1 MSDQSYRILIADD
14 EENILHLYKTVLSP
28 QISGKDDY
36 DSEISKLEEKLFS
49 ETTPNQLKENQYEIV
64 TCNQAEQAVKEIE
77 KSIAEDNRYAIAF
90 LDIRM
95 PPGKDGIWAA
105 ETIRKLDPMIAIVIV
120 TAFSDIDVK
129 DIADKIPPQDKLLFL
144 LKPFHPQEILQF
156 SKALSSKWKAEQEV
170 LLHQNKLNNIIDNQQ
185 QNLLK
190 LNRKIEKDSIVLQ
203 KTESLLSKHKA
214 LLEEVFN
221 SVREGIIMLDME
233 GKILL
238 SNPFFCNLL
247 DLPPSDVNGK
257 IVYSLMDETS
267 RVELY
272 RFMRSSDFAESK
284 SINLTLNPQDEAKH
298 LYITIYPRFSGT
310 TRIGYFSVI
319 QDLTEQKQLEFQF
332 LQSQKMEA
340 MGKLAGGI
348 AHDFNNLLTVI
359 SGNSELLLGEDIG
372 DENIQIVNE
381 IKQSSIDAQKLTKQL
396 LYFSRQQK
404 LSKTNTNLNNIIV
417 NLNSVL
423 RRIIGVN
430 ISIQTE
436 MENDLGMI
444 NADITLLKQMIINL
458 VINAKDALPNGG
470 VIKLISRN
478 VSIDEAM
485 TKTIENSSTGHY
497 VCLTI
502 EDNGT
507 GIKKDILPRIFE
519 PFYTTKEYGKGTGL
533 GLSTVFGI
541 VAQHNGWINVR
552 SKVNLGTSFDIFI
565 PRTDELYIKAQEE
578 DKKIDTSGN
587 NEMVLVAENNKAV
600 LRFTEDALKRNGYR
614 VLCAETILEARKLFD
629 QHSDEIDIL
638 ITDLVF
644 PDSTGIFL
652 IQHVLLKNSDLKVI
666 LTSGYSTEDD
676 RSKLAE
682 NMKIPV
688 LNKPYSIK
696 ELLIFI
702 KSVESIGMDTDE
714 PCELRDQCTFFKSV
728 TKSTND
734 IMSTWAK
741 MFCNSKEKSE
751 RCKRK
756 KYFLETGTQPVPEM
770 TPTGKMIT

>member
-1 MSDQSYRILIADD
+1 MSDPHYRILIADD

-28 QISGKDDY
+28 EISEKNDF
-36 DSEISKLEEKLFS
+36 DSEISKLEERLFS
-49 ETTPNQLKENQYEIV
+49 EAVPSQSSKDIFDIV
-64 TCNQAEQAVKEIE
+64 TCNQAEKAVKEVE

-105 ETIRKLDPMIAIVIV
+105 ERIRALDPMIAIVIV

-129 DIADKIPPQDKLLFL
+129 DIADRIPPQDKLLFL

-170 LLHQNKLNNIIDNQQ
+170 FRHQDKLNSIIDNQQ

-190 LNRKIEKDSIVLQ
+190 LNRKIEKGNLVLQ

-221 SVREGIIMLDME
+221 GVREGIIMLDME

-247 DLPPSDVNGK
+247 DLSPNDVNGK
-257 IVYSLMDETS
+257 IVYSLMDESS

-272 RFMRSSDFAESK
+272 RFMRSSDFSESK
-284 SINLTLNPQDEAKH
+284 SINLTLNEDDKPKH
-298 LYITIYPRFSGT
+298 LYITIYPRFTGT
-310 TRIGYFSVI
+310 TLIGYFAVI
-319 QDLTEQKQLEFQF
+319 QDLTEQKQLELQF

-359 SGNSELLLGEDIG
+359 SGNSELLLDEDIG
-372 DENIQIVNE
+372 DENKQIINE
-381 IKQSSIDAQKLTKQL
+381 IKQSSTDAQKLTKQL

-404 LSKTNTNLNNIIV
+404 LSKTNTNLNNVIV

-423 RRIIGVN
+423 KRIIGVN
-430 ISIQTE
+430 ISIQSE
-436 MENDLGMI
+436 MENNLGMI
-444 NADITLLKQMIINL
+444 NADITLIKQMIINL

-478 VSIDEAM
+478 VTIDEAM
-485 TKTIENSSTGHY
+485 TKTIPNSFRGHF

-507 GIKKDILPRIFE
+507 GIKKSILPRIFE
-519 PFYTTKEYGKGTGL
+519 PFYTTKEFGKGTGL

-565 PRTDELYIKAQEE
+565 PRTDDLYINDKEE
-578 DKKIDTSGN
+578 EKKIDTTGN
-587 NEMVLVAENNKAV
+587 NELVLVAENNKAV

-614 VLCAETILEARKLFD
+614 VLSAETIMEAKKLFD
-629 QHSDEIDIL
+629 QNFEGIDIL

-652 IQHVLLKNSDLKVI
+652 IQHALLKNSELKVI
-666 LTSGYSTEDD
+666 LTSGYSAEDD

-696 ELLIFI
+696 ELLLFI
-702 KSVESIGMDTDE
+702 KSVEAMAMDSDQ
-714 PCELRDQCTFFKSV
+714 PCELRDRCSFFKNVSS
-728 TKSTND
+728 STND

-770 TPTGKMIT
+770 TPTGKMIK